1 MECEILASW
10 PAEVVEFAATAAGRS
25 FAHAPAFRRAVERTL
40 PGWAPRLLAVRDPAD
55 GGRVAGVLGG
65 YLERRA
71 GGTWFRGLPFGTP
84 AGPLFDAALAA
95 RGDVALAPV
104 AGALWEGIADLARS
118 EGWLG
123 GDVTLSGPA
132 ARSALLRP
140 AKEAFAVRFDD
151 AHVIDLAAGLPA
163 WRAALSN
170 AARRMFAQAER
181 RGVTIAESADPD
193 DLAQVHALH
202 VAQAKGWGARGV
214 RPLAFYRA
222 LCEPPTTARLWV
234 ARREG
239 RIVCG
244 ILGFVE
250 PFETYAWWSG
260 AAPESRALRAYP
272 ATIAHIAEACGS
284 ARLNLGFSGGQSR
297 LTDFKEQLGAVRL
310 ATPIVELASH
320 PRTPFHALLV
330 TARRFARGL
339 RSRA

>member
-1 MECEILASW
+1 VS
-10 PAEVVEFAATAAGRS
+10 
-25 FAHAPAFRRAVERTL
+25 
-40 PGWAPRLLAVRDPAD
+40 
-55 GGRVAGVLGG
+55 
-65 YLERRA
+65 
-71 GGTWFRGLPFGTP
+71 
-84 AGPLFDAALAA
+84 
-95 RGDVALAPV
+95 
-104 AGALWEGIADLARS
+104 DLARR

-132 ARSALLRP
+132 AGSVLLRP
-140 AKEAFAVRFDD
+140 PESLRFDN
-151 AHVIDLAAGLPA
+151 AHVIDLTAGLPA

-181 RGVTIAESADPD
+181 RGVTIAESKGPD
-193 DLAQVHALH
+193 DLARVHALH
-202 VAQAKGWGARGV
+202 VAQARGWGARGV

-234 ARREG
+234 ARHDG

-244 ILGFVE
+244 ILCFVE
-250 PFETYAWWSG
+250 PGETFAWWSG

-272 ATIAHIAEACGS
+272 ATIARIAEACGS

-297 LTDFKEQLGAVRL
+297 LTDFKEQLGAVPV

-320 PRTPFHALLV
+320 PRTPYHALLV
-330 TARRFARGL
+330 AARRVARAL